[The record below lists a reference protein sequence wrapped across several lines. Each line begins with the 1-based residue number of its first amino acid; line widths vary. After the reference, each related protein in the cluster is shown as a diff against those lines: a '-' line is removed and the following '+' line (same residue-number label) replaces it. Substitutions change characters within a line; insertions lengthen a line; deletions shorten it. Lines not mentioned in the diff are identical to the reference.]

1 MPAVRGNQRS
11 DDLGVASG
19 RGARFEGGGG
29 AISAGTRF
37 APRLS
42 QEKPERSPLA
52 PRATTAGASERTGQD
67 GSESAPAV
75 IAHAAETPALR
86 RGISRLARPRH
97 TQAVGNSLC
106 HPPSHSP
113 HTFSHHVR

>member
-75 IAHAAETPALR
+75 IAHAAEPPPFGVASPGWLGAHLLTP
-86 RGISRLARPRH
+86 RP
-97 TQAVGNSLC
+97 T
-106 HPPSHSP
+106 PPP
-113 HTFSHHVR
+113 PPPPI